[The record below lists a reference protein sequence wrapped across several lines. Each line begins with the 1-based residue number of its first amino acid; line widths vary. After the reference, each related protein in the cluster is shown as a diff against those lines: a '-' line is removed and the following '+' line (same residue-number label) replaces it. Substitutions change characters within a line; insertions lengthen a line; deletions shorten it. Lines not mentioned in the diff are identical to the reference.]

1 VAGSVTF
8 CELGHM
14 TARFAISLLV
24 LMAATAAAHADG
36 LASYSVNYDVK
47 AAKEDKDLYLEGQAS
62 VTMARTCKG
71 WTVGEIFQLAVERSQ
86 GAAQQKRISDKSHRL
101 EERVSEEESTDGAAL
116 TYQSRVRQDT
126 RTEKATGTATLG
138 PEGGKLHTVLSRYK
152 QDSDLP
158 PGTLAPAAARAALLK
173 ALTSGKTGAIEIR
186 TVEMLRF
193 HKPIKQ
199 IFTTLSPE
207 DQSISRAKPKDL
219 KVADKDF
226 TKGKVWALRRQV
238 PEFNEFGDEFWLF
251 HDSGVI
257 VRQLVQRLGVQ
268 LLLEAGEVT
277 IFPPPTCQ

>member
-1 VAGSVTF
+1 
-8 CELGHM
+8 M

-36 LASYSVNYDVK
+36 LVSHSVNYNVK
-47 AAKEDKDLYLEGQAS
+47 PKEDTAKDASKEDKDLYFEGQAS

-71 WTVGEIFQLAVERSQ
+71 WTVGEIFQLAIERSP
-86 GAAQQKRISDKSHRL
+86 GAAQQKKITDKAHRI
-101 EERVSEEESTDGAAL
+101 EERVTEEESLDGTVL
-116 TYQSRVRQDT
+116 TYQTRLRQDA

-152 QDSDLP
+152 QDTDLP

-173 ALTSGKTGAIEIR
+173 ALTSGKTGNIEIS
-186 TVEMLRF
+186 TIEMLRF

-199 IFTTLSPE
+199 IFTTLAPE
-207 DQSISRAKPKDL
+207 DQSISRAKPKEL
-219 KVADKDF
+219 KVTDKDF

-257 VRQLVQRLGVQ
+257 VRQLVQRMGVQ
-268 LLLEAGEVT
+268 LMLEAGEVT